1 MMTRRERGRLAQLA
15 DRLARS
21 SRVFLLGLIVACGVE
36 VLVDW
41 NSTLFEINVL
51 RDGMRQRGLNYVAIL
66 SRAALLPLRAG
77 DQAALSH
84 LSDGLFDDE
93 DVVFV
98 RIVDAAGA
106 MRHERLRAPY
116 AASFQRRHG
125 RPFLDSYQG
134 QMDRDLRGI
143 REDPEGLARR
153 MAQSRHRDFVQ
164 AWNDLVDRLMRVF
177 VAPAPPRSQN
187 GQVLL
192 YQDRLRT
199 PERRH
204 DSDLT
209 YALGVIRDP
218 SADEGVVLVAF
229 SMDRTNRA
237 ILKKYL
243 KGAGMVLFFV
253 TLILVQSV
261 LSRRDKLRLL
271 ELEGA
276 QRQAREALA
285 DALPPPLDLPGCRV
299 TGALRQA
306 EGPVDGMRWDARA
319 GDTWIEVLVVDPD
332 GEGVPAA
339 AAALQVQRTFRA
351 RAEAGVARS
360 DLLEEVTALGEAAQ
374 RIPLSRPVGLVLL
387 RVELESGVL
396 RAVSSPL
403 GGLRS
408 VAEGVAR
415 LNECPLE
422 EVPAGVVGPL
432 RELSGAL
439 PAQGLLC
446 AVFAGLTRRDAAQRE
461 RWADAV
467 ADYLLRRRRGAGA
480 RSEELCQDA
489 ATWARGRSTRLTQ
502 SDVLVL
508 TLEKRA

>member
-1 MMTRRERGRLAQLA
+1 METRRDRGRLAQLT

-66 SRAALLPLRAG
+66 ARAALLPLRAG

-84 LSDGLFDDE
+84 LGDGLFDDE
-93 DVVFV
+93 DVVFL
-98 RIVDAAGA
+98 RIVDGSGA
-106 MRHERLRAPY
+106 VRHERLRAPY
-116 AASFQRRHG
+116 AAEFQRRRG
-125 RPFLDSYQG
+125 RPFLDHYQG
-134 QMDRDLRGI
+134 QIDRDLRGI
-143 REDPEGLARR
+143 REDPVGLAAR

-164 AWNDLVDRLMRVF
+164 AWNDLVERLVRVF
-177 VAPAPPRSQN
+177 VAPAPPRQRS
-187 GQVLL
+187 GQTLL

-209 YALGVIRDP
+209 YALGVIRGQ
-218 SADEGVVLVAF
+218 AGDEGVVLVAF
-229 SMDRTNRA
+229 SMDRTNGA

-285 DALPPPLDLPGCRV
+285 GALPPPLELPGCRV

-306 EGPVDGMRWDARA
+306 EGPVDGMLWDARA
-319 GDTWIEVLVVDPD
+319 GDGWIDVLVVDPD

-339 AAALQVQRTFRA
+339 AAALQVQRAFRD
-351 RAEAGVARS
+351 RAGEDRA
-360 DLLEEVTALGEAAQ
+360 DLLAEVAALGEAAQ

-387 RVELESGVL
+387 RVDQESGAL
-396 RAVSSPL
+396 RGVSSPL

-408 VAEGVAR
+408 VAAGVAR
-415 LNECPLE
+415 LDERPIE
-422 EVPAGVVGPL
+422 EVPVGVVGPL
-432 RELSGAL
+432 HELSGTL
-439 PAQGLLC
+439 PAQGVLC

-467 ADYLLRRRRGAGA
+467 ADYLLRRRREAGA
-480 RSEELCQDA
+480 RPQELCQDA
-489 ATWARGRSTRLTQ
+489 ATWARGRSVGLTQ
-502 SDVLVL
+502 NDVLVL
-508 TLEKRA
+508 ILERRA